1 MQAWQQPVKIRYP
14 RRYRGYCSMH
24 TAAKFNPISLSSRT
38 NCPFSPLKMP
48 RGHLF
53 FWWNLYFCSRLRSVS
68 YFTPSLTHVQEHLSS
83 FQRAW
88 GALERMSSSLV
99 FIFFLMAHCAPVV
112 WVPEYS
118 VGLNRGLL
126 VTSENTWNNSIYGMT
141 VTCSKHVQLHSQK
154 HWSTNGRW
162 KTEPGVHVFLFFL
175 NLKRQSINSSDTNQV
190 KHTIGAALQPN
201 PKAFWCLIQY
211 LESEMRWKGVRVF
224 KYVHSGSLSKATWK

>member
-1 MQAWQQPVKIRYP
+1 MQWSNRGRGGLHAGVTATCENTIPTEIQRLLFNAHSSQIQPDLIELA
-14 RRYRGYCSMH
+14 H
-24 TAAKFNPISLSSRT
+24 QLPIFPIENASGT
-38 NCPFSPLKMP
+38 P
-48 RGHLF
+48 F

-99 FIFFLMAHCAPVV
+99 FIFCLMAHCAPLV

-118 VGLNRGLL
+118 VGSNRGLL

-162 KTEPGVHVFLFFL
+162 KTEPGVHVFLFF
-175 NLKRQSINSSDTNQV
+175 KI
-190 KHTIGAALQPN
+190 
-201 PKAFWCLIQY
+201 
-211 LESEMRWKGVRVF
+211 
-224 KYVHSGSLSKATWK
+224 